1 MKRMETR
8 IQISSKYSSLPLF
21 GMKVP
26 LEIHEKESHRER
38 AILRKDCVQISIH
51 PSKSIQEKETKIR
64 IQIEKLLRKLLLEML
79 QSRVQKYAQEAM
91 LSFKNIRVKKMKS
104 RWGSCSSLGNLNFNI
119 GLSLVPMRILD
130 YVVVHELC
138 HLKELNHSPRFWAEV
153 EKILPSYKS
162 DRRWLRDHEIKVLG
176 YFYNIDSKNRILE
189 HAENW

>member
-1 MKRMETR
+1 METR

-26 LEIHEKESHRER
+26 IEIHEKESHRER

-51 PSKSIQEKETKIR
+51 PSKSIQEKEAKIR